1 MRKLI
6 IRVFYIMVGG
16 LSRQQA
22 EEQMY
27 ELMQEYH
34 PNLPDDLNEDYHI
47 EDIWL
52 PITQGQS
59 KVEVIYPSKLEIEDL
74 DLENVNKLI
83 EKLNEIKT
91 RLANNSNS

>member
-1 MRKLI
+1 
-6 IRVFYIMVGG
+6 MVGG